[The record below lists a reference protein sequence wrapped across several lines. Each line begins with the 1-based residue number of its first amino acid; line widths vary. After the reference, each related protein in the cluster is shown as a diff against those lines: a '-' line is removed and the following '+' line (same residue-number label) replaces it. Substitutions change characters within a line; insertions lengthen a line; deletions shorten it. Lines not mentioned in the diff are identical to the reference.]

1 MANTWTPITSLTAG
15 STEYNLISDLIKDF
29 IDTDESGI
37 KAARDTENGRLKCIR
52 FTFNHTNPTPPTD
65 TEVGIVELNLEYPRE
80 N

>member
-1 MANTWTPITSLTAG
+1 MAEIWTPITSLTVN
-15 STEYNLISDLIKDF
+15 SSEYNLVSNLIKDF

-37 KAARDTENGRLKCIR
+37 KAVRDTANGRLKCIR

-65 TEVGIVELNLEYPRE
+65 TQVGIVELNLEYPSG